1 MASCLKRLFTLL
13 LFSTIA
19 CTRYIPVYAKLTDET
34 GNETVYGDLSGL
46 GPFLL
51 VRECRA
57 ALLSRGSQT

>member
-1 MASCLKRLFTLL
+1 MACFKRLFILFLL
-13 LFSTIA
+13 STIA
-19 CTRYIPVYAKLTDET
+19 CAQYIPVYAKLTDGT

-57 ALLSRGSQT
+57 ALLSRGSQA